1 MTLSEPKVIEKLKDN
16 FVCGWRNIQGVE
28 TYAGKSHDHPVASSA
43 LHTTNGA
50 GGRNVQLI
58 FVAPSGNV
66 LHCLPG
72 YWDPDG
78 LVHEIEFI
86 LELAKLESSDLSML
100 EKRDQFQL
108 AHLNHAANHSEQ
120 VVKDSSLQ
128 GFDKMKEEKSGKSDF
143 QRKTDGAVMR
153 TVDQVMHER
162 MARRPLLS
170 WDRFDI
176 ENVVDYGTRFYDKGG
191 DGCCDLEKGKP
202 SMPKDKKLKPRKAPG
217 GWKKSY

>member
-1 MTLSEPKVIEKLKDN
+1 VTLSEPKIIELLNAN

-28 TYAGKSHDHPVASSA
+28 TYAGKSHDHAVASSA

-50 GGRNVQLI
+50 GGRNVQLL

-78 LVHEIEFI
+78 FIHEVEFI
-86 LELAKLESSDLSML
+86 LELAKLDASDLSML

-108 AHLNHAANHSEQ
+108 AHLNHAAHHTEQ

-128 GFDKMKEEKSGKSDF
+128 GFDKMKEEKTDGSDF
-143 QRKTDGAVMR
+143 RRKTDGSVMR

-162 MARRPLLS
+162 MARRPLLNMS
-170 WDRFDI
+170 RFDI
-176 ENVVDYGTRFYDKGG
+176 ENVVNYGTRFYDKYG

-202 SMPKDKKLKPRKAPG
+202 TMPKQKKGKMDKVSG
-217 GWKKSY
+217 GWKEKG

>member
-1 MTLSEPKVIEKLKDN
+1 MTLSEPKVIERLSKN

-28 TYAGKSHDHPVASSA
+28 TYAGKSHDHAVASNA

-50 GGRNVQLI
+50 GGHNVQML

-78 LVHEIEFI
+78 FVHEVDFI
-86 LELAKLESSDLSML
+86 LELAKLESSGLSLL

-108 AHLNHAANHSEQ
+108 AHLNHAAHHSEQ
-120 VVKDSSLQ
+120 VVRDSSLQ
-128 GFDKMKEEKSGKSDF
+128 GFDKMREEKTNGSDF
-143 QRKTDGAVMR
+143 RRKTDGAVMR

-162 MARRPLLS
+162 MARRPLLNMS
-170 WDRFDI
+170 RFDI
-176 ENVVDYGTRFYDKGG
+176 ENVVDYGTRFYDKYG

-202 SMPKDKKLKPRKAPG
+202 SMPKGKKMEPKKSYT
-217 GWKKSY
+217 GWKKY